1 MGTIKKIG
9 AIILFVFG
17 GFFAIA
23 TIKMIFIDMPKGR
36 KSQNEA
42 VYVGRG
48 AYDPANDGKTVIENR
63 GTGI

>member
-36 KSQNEA
+36 KSASPGWQ
-42 VYVGRG
+42 
-48 AYDPANDGKTVIENR
+48 
-63 GTGI
+63 

>member
-23 TIKMIFIDMPKGR
+23 TIKMIFIDILNR
-36 KSQNEA
+36 NE
-42 VYVGRG
+42 
-48 AYDPANDGKTVIENR
+48 KTVD
-63 GTGI
+63 

>member
-48 AYDPANDGKTVIENR
+48 HMIRQMTEKQSLSAVR
-63 GTGI
+63 